1 MSVNISTVARNAAGD
16 AIVDLLD
23 LGSINPNAFMEI
35 RTGVKPASPQVAA
48 TGTLLATLNYS
59 NPAFGTFGSGIGL
72 ANAISPDV
80 DIDENGTAG
89 YFRCYNRDGV
99 AVFDGDITI
108 TGGGGDIEF
117 DNVDFLKGG
126 TVQITVL
133 SATMPQ

>member
-1 MSVNISTVARNAAGD
+1 MSVNISTEARNAAGN

-23 LGSINPNAFMEI
+23 VGSINPNAFMEI
-35 RTGVKPASPQVAA
+35 RTGAKPANPQTAA

-59 NPAFGTFGSGIGL
+59 NPAFGAFGNGIAL

-80 DIDENGTAG
+80 DIDENGIAG
-89 YFRCYNRDGV
+89 WFRCYNRDGV

-117 DNVDFLKGG
+117 DNINFLKGG